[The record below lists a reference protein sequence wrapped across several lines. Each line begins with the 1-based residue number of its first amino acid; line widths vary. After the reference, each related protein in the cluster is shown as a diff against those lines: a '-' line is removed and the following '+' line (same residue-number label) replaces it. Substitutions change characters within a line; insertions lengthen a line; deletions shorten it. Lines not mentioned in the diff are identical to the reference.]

1 MQFLMYILA
10 NMQFIKEKYTFGV
23 YTKVGKWCIIQLIVE
38 SGKWQVAS
46 LGEASL
52 PNIVFG
58 FRNKNLLL
66 LIRFSVKSI

>member
-23 YTKVGKWCIIQLIVE
+23 YTKMRKWCIIQLIVE

-52 PNIVFG
+52 PNII
-58 FRNKNLLL
+58 
-66 LIRFSVKSI
+66 LIN